1 MEQLGGRIR
10 KLRESRNMTQTELS
24 EILGMKTYTT
34 VSKWE
39 KNENFPKGKDL
50 KKLAEIFNVTSD
62 YLLGL
67 SDTELGKITTQNKHH
82 EILTLCNQ
90 LNEEKLKQL
99 ILSHYSSVK
108 SFAEENGMPY
118 STVRSI
124 LERGIMNANVEN
136 AIKICSALGIRPEIF
151 SYFLETSK
159 GEPEILTIYNQLEEP
174 KQEKVLDYAKE
185 QLEEQNSSKIV
196 SIFDKPQ
203 DDEDYITDYVEGLVA
218 AGHGTFQED
227 NLHMEV
233 RLRAE
238 DVPEDYDTIAKVAG
252 DSMEPLIEDNDLLF
266 IKVTSQVDI
275 NSIGI
280 FQVNDKNFVK
290 KLKRDYDGSWYL
302 QSLNS
307 GYEEIHLTENDD
319 IRTIGVV
326 VDIYREG

>member
-1 MEQLGGRIR
+1 MRTNEEIISLIQEEAKKKGMSMSELARRVGIAKSTMSRYFN
-10 KLRESRNMTQTELS
+10 KTRE
-24 EILGMKTYTT
+24 
-34 VSKWE
+34 
-39 KNENFPKGKDL
+39 FPLNKADDF
-50 KKLAEIFNVTSD
+50 ARIFNITPEF
-62 YLLGL
+62 LLGIQK
-67 SDTELGKITTQNKHH
+67 ENK
-82 EILTLCNQ
+82 
-90 LNEEKLKQL
+90 EK
-99 ILSHYSSVK
+99 
-108 SFAEENGMPY
+108 
-118 STVRSI
+118 
-124 LERGIMNANVEN
+124 
-136 AIKICSALGIRPEIF
+136 
-151 SYFLETSK
+151 
-159 GEPEILTIYNQLEEP
+159 PEILTIYNQLEEP

-196 SIFDKPQ
+196 SIFDKSQ
-203 DDEDYITDYVEGLVA
+203 DGEDYITDYVEGLVA

-252 DSMEPLIEDNDLLF
+252 DSMEPMIEDNDLLF

-280 FQVNDKNFVK
+280 FQVNGKNFVK

-319 IRTIGVV
+319 IRTIGEV
-326 VDIYREG
+326 VDIYKV

>member
-1 MEQLGGRIR
+1 MEQLGDRIR

-67 SDTELGKITTQNKHH
+67 SDTKLGKITTQNEH
-82 EILTLCNQ
+82 
-90 LNEEKLKQL
+90 
-99 ILSHYSSVK
+99 
-108 SFAEENGMPY
+108 
-118 STVRSI
+118 
-124 LERGIMNANVEN
+124 
-136 AIKICSALGIRPEIF
+136 
-151 SYFLETSK
+151 
-159 GEPEILTIYNQLEEP
+159 PEILTIYNQLEEP

-196 SIFDKPQ
+196 SIFDKSQ
-203 DDEDYITDYVEGLVA
+203 DDDYITDYVEGLVA

-233 RLRAE
+233 KLRAE

-252 DSMEPLIEDNDLLF
+252 DSMEPMIEDNDLLF

-280 FQVNDKNFVK
+280 FQVNGKNFVK

-302 QSLNS
+302 QSLNNS
-307 GYEEIHLTENDD
+307 YEEIHLTENDD
-319 IRTIGVV
+319 IRTIGEV
-326 VDIYREG
+326 VDIYKV

>member
-67 SDTELGKITTQNKHH
+67 SDTELGKITTQNNHPK
-82 EILTLCNQ
+82 
-90 LNEEKLKQL
+90 
-99 ILSHYSSVK
+99 
-108 SFAEENGMPY
+108 
-118 STVRSI
+118 
-124 LERGIMNANVEN
+124 
-136 AIKICSALGIRPEIF
+136 
-151 SYFLETSK
+151 
-159 GEPEILTIYNQLEEP
+159 ILTIYNQLEEP
-174 KQEKVLDYAKE
+174 KQEKVLDYATV
-185 QLEEQNSSKIV
+185 LLNEQNNMKTSTVLEKY
-196 SIFDKPQ
+196 K
-203 DDEDYITDYVEGLVA
+203 DDDYIIDYVEGLVA
-218 AGHGTFQED
+218 AGNGTFQED

-233 RLRAE
+233 KLRSE
-238 DVPEDYDTIAKVAG
+238 DVPENYDTIAKVAG

-266 IKVTSQVDI
+266 IKVSSQVDI

-280 FQVNDKNFVK
+280 FQVNGKNFVK

-307 GYEEIHLTENDD
+307 GYEEIYLSEEDD
-319 IRTIGVV
+319 IRTLGEV